1 MYLQAPE
8 IYTMRLVKPFL
19 LAITLCYCLFAKAQN
34 EDKLSYD
41 FSFGKTAASK
51 GGGTFISNG
60 IKLVFPV
67 GSGFSIGPELGLL
80 NINDTHSLLDS
91 ASYKTIGLS
100 VGYHTKLG
108 QKTILSIHAEPL
120 LASDF
125 NDISDEDLRFKS
137 EVLFLFPTS
146 KKFAL
151 GFGMG
156 YQYQFSGSQIL
167 PVITMIW
174 HLNDNI
180 TLSGPLPLVPRLDFK
195 LNDKWTLGAGFK
207 GDFGSYRLSAA
218 RFNSRYVQY
227 RNSNIGITTQYKPD
241 NKLTLSGFLGIGSRK
256 LDIYQNSQTVPLRI
270 YGWNIGGGSYM
281 PYFTQK
287 YSGLAFN
294 FGLAYKL

>member
-1 MYLQAPE
+1 
-8 IYTMRLVKPFL
+8 MRLVKPFL

-241 NKLTLSGFLGIGSRK
+241 SKLTLSGFLGIGSRK

>member
-1 MYLQAPE
+1 
-8 IYTMRLVKPFL
+8 MRLVKPFL